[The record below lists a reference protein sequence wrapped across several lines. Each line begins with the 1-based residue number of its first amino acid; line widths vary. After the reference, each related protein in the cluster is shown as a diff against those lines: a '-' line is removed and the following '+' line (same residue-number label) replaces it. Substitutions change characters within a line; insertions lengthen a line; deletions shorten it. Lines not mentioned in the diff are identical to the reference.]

1 MTKHD
6 KLNVI
11 AGKCFNN
18 SSLTDEECDLL
29 HATKISELI
38 TLGFNLDQANIMMRC
53 CKRNMQKRSADA
65 VSRKAEKC

>member
-1 MTKHD
+1 MTKQD
-6 KLNVI
+6 KINLI

-38 TLGFNLDQANIMMRC
+38 KLGFN
-53 CKRNMQKRSADA
+53 
-65 VSRKAEKC
+65 